1 MVDFLDLDGRSQAM
15 TGFLLPRR
23 QWTLKLTKICILSWI
38 SKGISW
44 LGPTCNF
51 SSHSQQ
57 KTIHT
62 GHKSKGND
70 QQDKYLDVQQILMAS
85 SMGTAQRTVRRFC
98 IYSDN
103 SHRTSQSLS
112 AKQTLLPSITWFSTI
127 FSRSSMT
134 SRLFFKFDY
143 TVAIVYQFYLARQH
157 P

>member
-1 MVDFLDLDGRSQAM
+1 MVVFFVDLDGRSQAM
-15 TGFLLPRR
+15 TGFLLPPR

-112 AKQTLLPSITWFSTI
+112 AGQTHFCLNHVIFHYFLAILDDFPSF
-127 FSRSSMT
+127 FQV
-134 SRLFFKFDY
+134 RLY
-143 TVAIVYQFYLARQH
+143 CSHCL
-157 P
+157 